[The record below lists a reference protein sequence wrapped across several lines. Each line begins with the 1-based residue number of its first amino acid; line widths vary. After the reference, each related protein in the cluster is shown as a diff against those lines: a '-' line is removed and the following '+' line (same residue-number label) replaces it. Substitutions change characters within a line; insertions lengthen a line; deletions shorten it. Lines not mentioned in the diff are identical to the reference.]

1 LLSGGDDYEVLCTVP
16 ENRYDAFARAAGRAG
31 VAVTPI
37 GTVIAGTSAPGFLD
51 GKGREITLSRLSY
64 SHF

>member
-1 LLSGGDDYEVLCTVP
+1 LCAIP
-16 ENRYDAFARAAGRAG
+16 ENRYDAFAQAAGRAG

-37 GTVIAGTSAPGFLD
+37 GTVIAGRKAPSFLD
-51 GKGREITLSRLSY
+51 AHGREVPLPRLSY